1 MTHTQPHTP
10 ASRPQPSEGW
20 AGWVVFA
27 AVMLC
32 LVGSLNFVQ
41 GLIALFD
48 DGYFVLRQEENLL
61 LVEYSVWGVV
71 LLLWG
76 ALLVAAGLALT
87 RAKSWARWLAIGAA
101 FANVVVQIGFLSAF
115 PIFSAIMIGLD
126 VLVIFALTVRW
137 DEARAAM

>member
-1 MTHTQPHTP
+1 MTHTQPQP
-10 ASRPQPSEGW
+10 YASETQPSEGW

-48 DGYFVLRQEENLL
+48 DGYFVLPREDDLL

-71 LLLWG
+71 LLIWG
-76 ALLVAAGLALT
+76 LMKRGARGLSH
-87 RAKSWARWLAIGAA
+87 R
-101 FANVVVQIGFLSAF
+101 V
-115 PIFSAIMIGLD
+115 
-126 VLVIFALTVRW
+126 
-137 DEARAAM
+137 